1 MKRTSRSDLGRENK
15 AASRGG
21 GPFVLDGLADPL
33 DLVGDND
40 VAGAEGRGQAFFD
53 IGFEYVAVHRAI
65 DDQGRGDPVV
75 AQAGDEGCRFP
86 MPMRNRDE
94 EPFAFAGATTKPGHF
109 CRCPGFV
116 NEDKTFWIKPM
127 LPCAPRY
134 PGFGDVRPIL
144 LGCVRGFF

>member
-1 MKRTSRSDLGRENK
+1 MTAMSPALR
-15 AASRGG
+15 
-21 GPFVLDGLADPL
+21 
-33 DLVGDND
+33 VG
-40 VAGAEGRGQAFFD
+40 ARHFFD

-65 DDQGRGDPVV
+65 DEQGRGDPVE

-86 MPMRNRDE
+86 IPMRNRGE

-109 CRCPGFV
+109 CRCPGLV

-134 PGFGDVRPIL
+134 PAFGDVRPIL

>member
-1 MKRTSRSDLGRENK
+1 M
-15 AASRGG
+15 
-21 GPFVLDGLADPL
+21 ADPL
-33 DLVGDND
+33 DLVGGQVIHGND
-40 VAGAEGRGQAFFD
+40 VAGAEGRGQALFFD

-75 AQAGDEGCRFP
+75 AQAGDEGCRIP
-86 MPMRNRDE
+86 MPMRNRGE
-94 EPFAFAGATTKPGHF
+94 EPFAFAGATTKPGQF

-127 LPCAPRY
+127 LPFAPRY
-134 PGFGDVRPIL
+134 RGFGDVRPIL